1 MKKAAERNFG
11 RFFSAPQHGGAM
23 KEQYNT
29 YEIVHKFLYIF
40 LGITTKTYNML
51 NG

>member
-1 MKKAAERNFG
+1 
-11 RFFSAPQHGGAM
+11 M

-40 LGITTKTYNML
+40 LGITTKNVQYVKMVNQNRLTYCKFFSEW
-51 NG
+51 